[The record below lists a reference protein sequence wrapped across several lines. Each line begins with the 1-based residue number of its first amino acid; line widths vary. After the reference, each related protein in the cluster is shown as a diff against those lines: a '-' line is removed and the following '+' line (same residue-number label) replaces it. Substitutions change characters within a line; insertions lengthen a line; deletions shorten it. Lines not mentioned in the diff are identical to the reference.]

1 MTRYMFLKKKPIVKL
16 CTQFSSEQKVAGA
29 GGFEPPNAGTK
40 ILCLTA

>member
-1 MTRYMFLKKKPIVKL
+1 MTRYMFFKEKPIVKIYG
-16 CTQFSSEQKVAGA
+16 QISSEQNVAGA